1 MSAKNRLLA
10 LVVLC
15 AAQVMVIL
23 DGTIVN
29 VALPSIQ
36 DSLGF
41 DRSSLAWVMNAYLV
55 GFGGLLPLAG
65 RLGDLVGRRRVFT
78 IGLVA
83 FVVASLACG
92 LATDP
97 VVLVAGRFLQG
108 AGGALASA
116 VVLGMLVTTFPEPAE
131 QSRAIGAFTFVGA
144 GGASLGTFLG
154 GVLTQALSW
163 HWIFLVN
170 LPIGIVAAVLAPRVL
185 ARDRGVGLRAGADTL
200 GAALVTAGLMLGVYT
215 IVSAGDRSAAGTAVT
230 GALAVALLAAFL
242 VRQRTART
250 PLLPLRL
257 FGSRLVSG
265 ANLVQFLMVAAMF
278 GFQFLTALYLRQVL
292 GFDALRTSLAF
303 LPTPVVIAA
312 VSLGLSARL
321 YARYGQRS
329 VLLTGLAAI
338 VAGLVLLGGVPADS
352 GYLTHVLPAV
362 VVMGAGFA
370 AAMPALTTYAM
381 ADVAPGDSGVAS
393 GLFNTTQQVGGALGL
408 AVLARLADA
417 VAAGHRAAGDAPAV
431 AQTAGSHVAYAVGA
445 VLVAG
450 ALVTAAVTLRTPG
463 AGRDAT
469 PETVSQQAEHPA
481 GRSVEV

>member
-23 DGTIVN
+23 DGTIVT
-29 VALPSIQ
+29 VALPSIS
-36 DSLGF
+36 DDLGF

-65 RLGDLVGRRRVFT
+65 RLGDLVGRRRIFT

-154 GVLTQALSW
+154 GVLTQTLSW

-170 LPIGIVAAVLAPRVL
+170 LPIGVVAAVLAPRVL
-185 ARDRGVGLRAGADTL
+185 ARDRGVGLRAGADAL

-215 IVSAGDRSAAGTAVT
+215 IVSAGDRTPAGTAAT
-230 GALAVALLAAFL
+230 GAVAVALLAAFL
-242 VRQRTART
+242 LRQRTART

-265 ANLVQFLMVAAMF
+265 ANLVQFLMVAAMMS
-278 GFQFLTALYLRQVL
+278 FQFLTALYLRQVL
-292 GFDALRTSLAF
+292 GFDALQTSLAF

-321 YARYGQRS
+321 YARYGQRR
-329 VLLTGLAAI
+329 VLLAGLTAI
-338 VAGLVLLGGVPADS
+338 VAGLVLLAEVPVSA

-362 VVMGAGFA
+362 VTMGAGFA

-381 ADVAPGDSGVAS
+381 SGVAPADSGVAS

-417 VAAGHRAAGDAPAV
+417 VAAGHRAGGDAPAV

-445 VLVAG
+445 VLVLA
-450 ALVTAAVTLRTPG
+450 ALVAAALTLRAP
-463 AGRDAT
+463 AAA
-469 PETVSQQAEHPA
+469 PPPVSEVSEYPA
-481 GRSVEV
+481 GRSAEV